1 MDRKTELLSLVKD
14 GKNDIVK
21 ASQLIDE
28 IIFIEEQLIVLRK
41 LPFIK
46 INPNNPIQQ
55 KPTPAFKQYKELLQ
69 QYNNSLFQASDPF
82 FNSSCNVLIIVS
94 ITFHSSSVL
103 ISSNFAVGSLG
114 LYIEA
119 YI

>member
-28 IIFIEEQLIVLRK
+28 IIFIEEQLIALRK

-46 INPNNPIQQ
+46 INPSNPIQQ

-69 QYNNSLFQASDPF
+69 QYNNSLKLFLKIAGD
-82 FNSSCNVLIIVS
+82 
-94 ITFHSSSVL
+94 ITDDEKESPLRKWINARKELSE
-103 ISSNFAVGSLG
+103 NAVDT
-114 LYIEA
+114 
-119 YI
+119 

>member
-28 IIFIEEQLIVLRK
+28 IIFIEEQLIALRK

-69 QYNNSLFQASDPF
+69 QYNNSLKLF
-82 FNSSCNVLIIVS
+82 LK
-94 ITFHSSSVL
+94 ITGDITDEEKESPLRNWINARKELSE
-103 ISSNFAVGSLG
+103 NAVD
-114 LYIEA
+114 I
-119 YI
+119 

>member
-28 IIFIEEQLIVLRK
+28 IIFIEEQLIALRK

-46 INPNNPIQQ
+46 INPSNPIQQ

-69 QYNNSLFQASDPF
+69 QYNNSLKLF
-82 FNSSCNVLIIVS
+82 LK
-94 ITFHSSSVL
+94 ITGDITDEEKESPLRKWINARKELSE
-103 ISSNFAVGSLG
+103 NAVDT
-114 LYIEA
+114 
-119 YI
+119 